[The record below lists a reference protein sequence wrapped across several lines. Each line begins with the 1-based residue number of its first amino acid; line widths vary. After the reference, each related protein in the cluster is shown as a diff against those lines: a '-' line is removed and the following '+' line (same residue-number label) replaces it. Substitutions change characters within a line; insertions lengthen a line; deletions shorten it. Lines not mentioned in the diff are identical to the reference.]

1 MGKNFGKFMVE
12 FMGKGEFIK
21 FLSIIMVLFC
31 LYFPINFV
39 ENKLTSLRFFIDK
52 TLSFELFLYLIS
64 VAFIV
69 FLVLLFFILLTE
81 IDLKIIIIRSIG
93 KINFFKLSKKI
104 ISINKYLMIV
114 VFSMAMIIKIFLL
127 FFTYKLKTNN
137 FENVVENVIHI
148 EIIVYIVN
156 GILCFTMDVLF
167 IFILLVEL
175 CRKINR
181 KLFQSKNE
189 EIRKNGT

>member
-39 ENKLTSLRFFIDK
+39 ENKLTSLRYFIDK